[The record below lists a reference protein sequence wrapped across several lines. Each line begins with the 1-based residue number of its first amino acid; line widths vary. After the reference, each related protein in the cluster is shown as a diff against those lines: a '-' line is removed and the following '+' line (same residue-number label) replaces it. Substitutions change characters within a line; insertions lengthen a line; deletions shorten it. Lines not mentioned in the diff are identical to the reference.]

1 MHILALLPFGAGGYM
16 NYQETLN
23 YLYQKLPMFQN
34 IGGAAIKFGLK
45 NIELLCQRLGNPQN
59 KFQSIHV
66 AGTNGKGSTSHFLAS
81 ILQEH
86 CKEISNNNQK
96 NTNKVGLLTSPHLKS
111 FTERIRI
118 DGNCIT
124 EDRVIQFVA
133 ENQAFI
139 DDLQPSFFE
148 VTTAMAFWYFA
159 EMNVKIAIIE
169 VGMGGR
175 LDSTNII
182 MPILSVITN
191 IGYDHQ
197 QFLGDTL
204 PLIAGEKAGII
215 KPKIPVVV
223 SEKHSE
229 TTAVFEQKALE
240 NDAIIVFAEDILQIK
255 SIDFDKLN
263 QEILAINIKTT
274 PNPSLKER
282 GVLSTSLQGGVR
294 GGHNQQI
301 RTFQSALIGNYQQK
315 NLLGVI
321 CAIDMINDLNLL
333 SEDISEQISEESLQK
348 GILNVLKNTHLQ
360 GRWQILER
368 EPLVVLDTAHNVHGI
383 AVLMENI
390 KHYQQNILSKNAK
403 LHFVLGFMKDK
414 DVEKV
419 LSLYPKQASFYFC
432 APNLE
437 RAMSVEILQEKAKKL
452 GIFGEIIQKP
462 ADALTQ
468 ARANAKPED
477 MIVVGGSTFV
487 VAEVL

>member
-1 MHILALLPFGAGGYM
+1 M

-45 NIELLCQRLGNPQN
+45 NIQLLCERLGNPQDTLRC
-59 KFQSIHV
+59 IHV
-66 AGTNGKGSTSHFLAS
+66 EGTNGKGSTSHFLAS
-81 ILQEH
+81 ILQEYA
-86 CKEISNNNQK
+86 KNNSGNSLE
-96 NTNKVGLLTSPHLKS
+96 NTENSYKIGLLTSPHLKS

-118 DGNCIT
+118 DGNEIV
-124 EDRVIQFVA
+124 EDRIIQFVA

-139 DDLQPSFFE
+139 DELQPSFFE

-159 EMNVKIAIIE
+159 QMNVKVAIIE
-169 VGMGGR
+169 VGMGGK

-182 MPILSVITN
+182 MPILSIITN

-204 PLIAGEKAGII
+204 SLIAGEKAGII
-215 KPKIPVVV
+215 KPKIPVII
-223 SEKHSE
+223 SEKHIE
-229 TTAVFEQKALE
+229 TSAVFEKKALE
-240 NDAIIVFAEDILQIK
+240 CDSLLVFAEDKLKIE

-263 QEILAINIKTT
+263 QEILAINIK
-274 PNPSLKER
+274 NINEKNNL
-282 GVLSTSLQGGVR
+282 V
-294 GGHNQQI
+294 

-315 NLLGVI
+315 NLLGVV
-321 CAIDMINDLNLL
+321 CAVDIINELHLL
-333 SEDISEQISEESLQK
+333 GESKSAQISEENLQN

-360 GRWQILER
+360 GRWQTLPR
-368 EPLVVLDTAHNVHGI
+368 NPLTEPRVVLDTAHNVHGI

-419 LSLYPKQASFYFC
+419 LTLYPKKATFYFC

-437 RAMSVEILQEKAKKL
+437 RAMLVETLHQKAKDL

-462 ADALTQ
+462 AEALKK
-468 ARANAKPED
+468 ARENAQPED
-477 MIVVGGSTFV
+477 MIIVGGSTFV

>member
-1 MHILALLPFGAGGYM
+1 
-16 NYQETLN
+16 
-23 YLYQKLPMFQN
+23 MFQN

-59 KFQSIHV
+59 NFQSIHV
-66 AGTNGKGSTSHFLAS
+66 AGTNGKGSTSHFLSS

-86 CKEISNNNQK
+86 SKEKYQQK
-96 NTNKVGLLTSPHLKS
+96 TTENVDRVGLLTSPHLKS

-124 EDRVIQFVA
+124 EEKIIQFVA
-133 ENQAFI
+133 ENQTFI

-229 TTAVFEQKALE
+229 TTAVFQKKALE
-240 NDAIIVFAEDILQIK
+240 NEALLVFAEDKLQIE

-263 QEILAINIKTT
+263 QEILAIKIK
-274 PNPSLKER
+274 NRNL
-282 GVLSTSLQGGVR
+282 
-294 GGHNQQI
+294 QI
-301 RTFQSALIGNYQQK
+301 RTFQSVLIGNYQQK
-315 NLLGVI
+315 NLLGVV
-321 CAIDMINDLNLL
+321 CAIDIINELQLL
-333 SEDISEQISEESLQK
+333 SKNKSENSLEQISEESLQK

-360 GRWQILER
+360 GRWQIFER

-419 LSLYPKQASFYFC
+419 LSLYPKDAKFYFC

-437 RAMSVEILQEKAKKL
+437 RAMSVEILQGKARNL
-452 GIFGEIIQKP
+452 GIFGEIIPKP

-468 ARANAKPED
+468 AQANAYPQD
-477 MIVVGGSTFV
+477 MIIVGGSTFV

>member
-1 MHILALLPFGAGGYM
+1 
-16 NYQETLN
+16 
-23 YLYQKLPMFQN
+23 MFQN

-59 KFQSIHV
+59 SFQTIHV

-86 CKEISNNNQK
+86 SKENAKNDNQK

-124 EDRVIQFVA
+124 EDKIIQFVA
-133 ENQAFI
+133 ENKAFI

-159 EMNVKIAIIE
+159 EMKVKIAIIE

-229 TTAVFEQKALE
+229 TTAVFQQKALE
-240 NDAIIVFAEDILQIK
+240 NEALLVFAEDKLQIE

-263 QEILAINIKTT
+263 QEILAVNIK
-274 PNPSLKER
+274 NINENKHR
-282 GVLSTSLQGGVR
+282 
-294 GGHNQQI
+294 HNNNQI

-315 NLLGVI
+315 NLLGVV
-321 CAIDMINDLNLL
+321 CAIDILNELQLL
-333 SEDISEQISEESLQK
+333 SENKVENKVENISEESLQK

-368 EPLVVLDTAHNVHGI
+368 ESLREALVVLDTAHNAHGI

-390 KHYQQNILSKNAK
+390 KHYQQNILLKNAK

-419 LSLYPKQASFYFC
+419 LSLYPKEASFYFC

-452 GIFGEIIQKP
+452 GIFGKIIPKP
-462 ADALTQ
+462 ADALAQ
-468 ARANAKPED
+468 ARANAKAED

>member
-1 MHILALLPFGAGGYM
+1 M

-45 NIELLCQRLGNPQN
+45 NIQLLCERLGNPQN
-59 KFQSIHV
+59 KFQCIHV

-86 CKEISNNNQK
+86 SKEKYQQK
-96 NTNKVGLLTSPHLKS
+96 ASENIDKIGLLTSPHLKS

-118 DGNCIT
+118 DGNEMK
-124 EDRVIQFVA
+124 EDKIIQFVA

-139 DDLQPSFFE
+139 DEMQPSFFE

-182 MPILSVITN
+182 TPVLAVITN

-223 SEKHSE
+223 SEKHQE
-229 TTAVFEQKALE
+229 TTAVFQQKALE
-240 NDAIIVFAEDILQIK
+240 NDTTIIFAEDILQIE

-263 QEILAINIKTT
+263 QEILTVKIKNIIATT
-274 PNPSLKER
+274 PSPSLKER
-282 GVLSTSLQGGVR
+282 GVLLPFLQGGLSD
-294 GGHNQQI
+294 GHNQQI

-315 NLLGVI
+315 NLLGVV
-321 CAIDMINDLNLL
+321 CAVDIINELQLL
-333 SEDISEQISEESLQK
+333 SSKISEESLQK

-360 GRWQILER
+360 GRWQILPR
-368 EPLVVLDTAHNVHGI
+368 NPLTEPLVVLDTAHNVHGI

-390 KHYQQNILSKNAK
+390 KHYQQNILQKNAK
-403 LHFVLGFMKDK
+403 LHFILGFMKDK

-419 LSLYPKQASFYFC
+419 LSLYPKDANFYFC

-437 RAMSVEILQEKAKKL
+437 RAMSVEILQEKAKNL
-452 GIFGEIIQKP
+452 GIFGEIIPKP

-468 ARANAKPED
+468 AQANAHPND
-477 MIVVGGSTFV
+477 MIIVGGSTFV

>member
-1 MHILALLPFGAGGYM
+1 
-16 NYQETLN
+16 
-23 YLYQKLPMFQN
+23 MFQN

-59 KFQSIHV
+59 SFQTIHV

-86 CKEISNNNQK
+86 CKEYSQKNANNASQK

-124 EDRVIQFVA
+124 EDKVIQFVA

-223 SEKHSE
+223 SEKHPE
-229 TTAVFEQKALE
+229 TTPVFQQKALE
-240 NDAIIVFAEDILQIK
+240 NDALLVFAEDKLQIE

-263 QEILAINIKTT
+263 QEILAVKIKNISETT

-282 GVLSTSLQGGVR
+282 GVLSPSLQGGAR
-294 GGHNQQI
+294 GGHNPKI
-301 RTFQSALIGNYQQK
+301 RNFQSALIGNYQQK
-315 NLLGVI
+315 NLLGVV
-321 CAIDMINDLNLL
+321 CVIDIINELQLL
-333 SEDISEQISEESLQK
+333 SEDSLEQISEESLQK

-368 EPLVVLDTAHNVHGI
+368 EPLVILDTAHNVHGI

-419 LSLYPKQASFYFC
+419 LSLYPKDASFYFC

-437 RAMSVEILQEKAKKL
+437 RAMSVEILQEKAKNL
-452 GIFGEIIQKP
+452 GIFGAIIAKP

-468 ARANAKPED
+468 ARTNAHPED

>member
-1 MHILALLPFGAGGYM
+1 
-16 NYQETLN
+16 
-23 YLYQKLPMFQN
+23 MFQN

-45 NIELLCQRLGNPQN
+45 NIELLCQRLGNPQDS
-59 KFQSIHV
+59 FQTIHV
-66 AGTNGKGSTSHFLAS
+66 AGTNGKGSTSHFLSS

-86 CKEISNNNQK
+86 SKEKYQQK
-96 NTNKVGLLTSPHLKS
+96 TTENVDKIGLLTSPHLKS

-124 EDRVIQFVA
+124 EDKIIQFVA

-215 KPKIPVVV
+215 KSKIPVVV

-229 TTAVFEQKALE
+229 TTAVFQQKALE
-240 NDAIIVFAEDILQIK
+240 NEALLVFAEDKLQIE

-263 QEILAINIKTT
+263 QEILAVKIKNINETT

-282 GVLSTSLQGGVR
+282 GVLSPSLQGGVR
-294 GGHNQQI
+294 GGRNQQI

-315 NLLGVI
+315 NLLGAV
-321 CAIDMINDLNLL
+321 CAVDIINELQLL
-333 SEDISEQISEESLQK
+333 SANNKEQISEKSLQK

-368 EPLVVLDTAHNVHGI
+368 EPLVILDTAHNVHGI

-390 KHYQQNILSKNAK
+390 KHYQQNILSNNAK

-419 LSLYPKQASFYFC
+419 LSLYPKDASFYFC

-437 RAMSVEILQEKAKKL
+437 RAMSAEILQEKAKKI
-452 GIFGEIIQKP
+452 GIFGKIIPKP

-468 ARANAKPED
+468 ARTNAKPED